1 MTDKINYGGAQN
13 LAYYPAA
20 GTDIAATGNT
30 LKWDPV
36 TKLLVLEGTLEID
49 HTTIGEQNFGLSVVH
64 YGTDF
69 SPVFIGKS
77 FGTKINPVKVPSNHI
92 LGSICFIG
100 RADTDFRT
108 GAFINAVSDGL
119 INDSSMPTKLVFG
132 THNGSRVDHRAELT
146 KQGEFRVNSIKNF
159 SGNDLTLN
167 PDGKVV
173 INIGKLSITGGV
185 PGQVLAVSP
194 DGVLAWTTPST
205 NSVVPESTIRNAIN
219 AGSGIAFNKAT
230 GFITNTI
237 RTTDSL
243 AEGINRLYYTDARSR
258 NAISFA
264 AGPAGYDNTTGV
276 ISIPTSMS
284 SLSRVTPP
292 VTSTSNGAAGQVA
305 YDNNYVYICVATNT
319 WKRSALSSW

>member
-64 YGTDF
+64 YGTDL

-77 FGTKINPVKVPSNHI
+77 FGTKINPVKVSTNHI

-108 GAFINAVSDGL
+108 GAFINAVSDGV

-146 KQGEFRVNSIKNF
+146 KLGEFRVNSIKNF
-159 SGNDLTLN
+159 SGGDLTLN

-173 INIGKLSITGGV
+173 VNIGKLNITGGS
-185 PGQVLAVSP
+185 PGQVLTVSAG
-194 DGVLAWTTPST
+194 GVLAWSSPST
-205 NSVVPESTIRNAIN
+205 DVMVPESTIRNAIS
-219 AGSGIAFNKAT
+219 AGAGIAFNKVT

-237 RTTDSL
+237 RSTDSL
-243 AEGINRLYYTDARSR
+243 TEGTSRLYYTDTRSR
-258 NAISFA
+258 NALSFVS
-264 AGPAGYDNTTGV
+264 GPAGYDQTTGV
-276 ISIPTSMS
+276 ISIPTSIN
-284 SLSRVTPP
+284 SLSRITPP
-292 VTSTSNGAAGQVA
+292 ATATSSGTAGQIA
-305 YDNNYVYICVATNT
+305 YDSNYVYICTATNT